1 MFSENRDLMSFF
13 HWSIAVSCT
22 VPGIVDTD
30 GRTEG
35 RKNGRMKG
43 SLDIPLLLYFPFSK
57 FCWTDFLKHSKESDK
72 YTRLSN
78 LSAFSGRGLLALCR
92 EKC

>member
-13 HWSIAVSCT
+13 HWSIAVSYT

-43 SLDIPLLLYFPFSK
+43 SLGIPLLLYFPFSK
-57 FCWTDFLKHSKESDK
+57 FPSLNSAGQFFSSTLRNLINIHDFQISPHSQEEAS
-72 YTRLSN
+72 
-78 LSAFSGRGLLALCR
+78 
-92 EKC
+92 